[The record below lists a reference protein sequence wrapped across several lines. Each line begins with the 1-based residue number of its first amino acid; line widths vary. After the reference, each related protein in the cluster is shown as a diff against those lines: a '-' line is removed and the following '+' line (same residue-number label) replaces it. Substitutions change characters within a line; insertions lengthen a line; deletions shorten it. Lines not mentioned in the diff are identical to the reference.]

1 MSKPRA
7 AIPRFGRYAG
17 PALFSAGFRP
27 FFLAAAIWAAVA
39 IPIWLIAYETG
50 LMPPSLL
57 PPPVWHAHEMIY
69 GFAAAAAAGFLFT
82 MIPNWSGRM
91 PLQGWP
97 LARLVL
103 LWLAGRMAV
112 LSSAIIGAPFAAVV
126 DLSFPIMLLAVMARE
141 IVTGRNWR
149 NLPMLAGLLL
159 LLAGNLLVHLE
170 ALRLTATAQIGNRLG
185 IATLLILIAVV
196 GGRIVPSFTRTWLAS
211 NKSPAPPP
219 TSTTG
224 FDHAAL
230 AVIGV
235 GLAAWA
241 LVPQQ
246 PLAPYFELAAGVAA
260 LLRLLRWRGQHTLRE
275 PMLLVLHL
283 GYGWLAAGLLLAGLD
298 ALFDFLP
305 QTTSL
310 HALTIGAIGTM
321 ILAVMTRVSL
331 RQTGKPQTAGPL
343 TTAAYMLVTI
353 AAILRLIAPVT
364 GGLMLP
370 ILAASGIAWCVAYGG
385 FAILYGP
392 VLVQP
397 SAVRA
402 QAKPI

>member
-7 AIPRFGRYAG
+7 VIPRFGRYTG

-27 FFLAAAIWAAVA
+27 FFLAAALWATVA
-39 IPIWLIAYETG
+39 IPIWLVAYGTG
-50 LMPPSLL
+50 AMPPSLL
-57 PPPVWHAHEMIY
+57 PPPAWHAHEMIY

-112 LSSAIIGAPFAAVV
+112 LLSAIIGAPLTTAI
-126 DLSFPIMLLAVMARE
+126 DLSFPAMLLAVMARE
-141 IVTGRNWR
+141 IVKGRNWR
-149 NLPMLAGLLL
+149 NLPMLSGLLL

-170 ALRLTATAQIGNRLG
+170 ALGLTVTAQIGNRLG
-185 IATLLILIAVV
+185 IATFLMLIAVV

-211 NKSPAPPP
+211 GKASVPPP
-219 TSTTG
+219 ASTTG

-230 AVIGV
+230 IVIGV
-235 GLAAWA
+235 GLAAWTFMSQ
-241 LVPQQ
+241 QQ
-246 PLAPYFELAAGVAA
+246 PAPYFELAAGAAA
-260 LLRLLRWRGQHTLRE
+260 LLRLVRWRGQHTLRE

-331 RQTGKPQTAGPL
+331 RQTGKPQTAGPF
-343 TTAAYMLVTI
+343 TVAAYVLVTI
-353 AAILRLIAPVT
+353 AAILRLIAPLT
-364 GGLMLP
+364 GELMLP
-370 ILAASGIAWCVAYGG
+370 VLLTSGFAWCAAYGS
-385 FAILYGP
+385 FAILYGR

-402 QAKPI
+402 QARPI